1 MSLSKV
7 KKNELTQKLLIK
19 ICRNQLRSAEVR
31 DLANEFGVST
41 QAVYNLINKLVEEKV
56 VEKTRTG
63 KTQKLKLKF
72 ETKIFDYKIGEISE
86 YNALLQVRHF
96 STFLPENAR
105 EIFDYIYSEI
115 FNNAIE
121 HSQGTKIRV
130 LMQISPVDITTYII
144 DNGIGIFENIKQKLK
159 LESIEH
165 SVFELMKGK
174 VTTNSKTHSGEGIFF
189 SSKCADYFLILANN
203 LTFSTAN
210 LSNPNDDKAIIRKD
224 KQFEGTAVVFK
235 ISIANKIVLNEVFNQ
250 FSDPDEGFYKTIV
263 PIKKLEYNEENPT
276 YISRSQARRLMTGMN
291 KFKEIC
297 LDFKLI
303 PKIGQAF
310 ADEIFRVWKAD
321 NPNVK
326 IIVIN
331 ENKEIH
337 QMIERIENNVI

>member
-7 KKNELTQKLLIK
+7 KKNELTQKLLIM
-19 ICRNQLRSAEVR
+19 ICRNQLDASAVR
-31 DLANEFGVST
+31 DLANEFGVSA
-41 QAVYNLINKLVEEKV
+41 QAIYNSINKLVEEKV
-56 VEKTRTG
+56 VEKMREG
-63 KTQKLKLKF
+63 KTQKLKLKQ
-72 ETKIFDYKIGEISE
+72 ETKVFNYGIGEISE

-105 EIFDYIYSEI
+105 EIFDYIFSEI

-130 LMQISPVDITTYII
+130 LLQISPVDITTYII
-144 DNGIGIFENIKQKLK
+144 DNGIGIFENIKQKLE
-159 LESIEH
+159 LESVEH

-189 SSKCADYFLILANN
+189 SSKCADYFLIFAND

-210 LSNPNDDKAIIRKD
+210 LSDPDDDKAVVQKNRSYV
-224 KQFEGTAVVFK
+224 GTAVVFK
-235 ISIANKIVLNEVFNQ
+235 ISIANKIVLSEVFNQ
-250 FSDPDEGFYKTIV
+250 FANPNEGFYKTIV
-263 PIKKLEYNEENPT
+263 SVKKLEYNEENPT
-276 YISRSQARRLMTGMN
+276 YISRSQARRLMAGMN

-297 LDFKLI
+297 LDFELI
-303 PKIGQAF
+303 PKVGQAF

-326 IIVIN
+326 IVVIN
-331 ENKEIH
+331 ENKEIR
-337 QMIERIENNVI
+337 QMIKRIENNVI

>member
-7 KKNELTQKLLIK
+7 KKNELTQKLLIS
-19 ICRNQLRSAEVR
+19 ICLNKLDASAVR

-41 QAVYNLINKLVEEKV
+41 QAIYNSINKLVEEKI
-56 VEKTRTG
+56 VEKKREG
-63 KTQKLKLKF
+63 KMQKLKLKM
-72 ETKIFDYKIGEISE
+72 ETKIFDYNIGEISE

-105 EIFDYIYSEI
+105 EIFDYIFSEI

-130 LMQISPVDITTYII
+130 LLQISPVDITTYII
-144 DNGIGIFENIKQKLK
+144 DNGIGIFENIKQKLE
-159 LESIEH
+159 LESVEH

-189 SSKCADYFLILANN
+189 SSKCADYFLILAND
-203 LTFSTAN
+203 LTFSTIN
-210 LSNPNDDKAIIRKD
+210 LSNPGDDKAIVQKD
-224 KQFEGTAVVFK
+224 RNFEGTAVVFK
-235 ISIANKIVLNEVFNQ
+235 ISIANKIVLSEVFNQ
-250 FSDPDEGFYKTIV
+250 FADPDEGFYKTIV
-263 PIKKLEYNEENPT
+263 SVKKLEYNEENPT
-276 YISRSQARRLMTGMN
+276 YISRSQARRLMAGMN

-326 IIVIN
+326 IVVIN
-331 ENKEIH
+331 ENKEIR
-337 QMIERIENNVI
+337 QMIKRIENNVI